1 MIRWFAL
8 RAKPNCEARLC
19 RRINAM
25 PAVYEGEPRPADAI
39 APMERVEWRL
49 RNKPMIRPVPIFRG
63 YVFVGMMRP
72 VFAACRAFPEAG
84 KWMGIDGVPR
94 ELPYRSIKRIQEI
107 EAEMVAASVS
117 QTSHKLFS
125 KGQQVMRKFGT
136 VTLPATVVA
145 QQDNDVLILV
155 ALLGKMHEV
164 KVSVEELEAA

>member
-1 MIRWFAL
+1 MIRWYAL

-63 YVFVGMMRP
+63 YVFVGMLRP

-84 KWMGIDGVPR
+84 QWMGVDGVPR
-94 ELPYRSIKRIQEI
+94 ELPYRSIERIQEI
-107 EAEMVAASVS
+107 EAEMAEAKR
-117 QTSHKLFS
+117 THTKRHLFAPGHKVYRRLN
-125 KGQQVMRKFGT
+125 GIPV
-136 VTLPATVVA
+136 PATVVC
-145 QQDNDVLILV
+145 QIDEDVNILV
-155 ALLGKMHEV
+155 SMLGKMHTV
-164 KVSVEELEAA
+164 TVRSDELVAA

>member
-25 PAVYEGEPRPADAI
+25 PAIYEGEPRPADAI

-63 YVFVGMMRP
+63 YVFVGMVRP

-84 KWMGIDGVPR
+84 QWMGIDGVPR
-94 ELPYRSIKRIQEI
+94 ELPYRSIQRIQEI
-107 EAEMVAASVS
+107 EAEMSEANR
-117 QTSHKLFS
+117 THTKRHLFG
-125 KGQQVMRKFGT
+125 KGQQVRRKVGN
-136 VTLPATVVA
+136 VIVPATVVA
-145 QQDNDVLILV
+145 QLDDDVQILV
-155 ALLGKMHEV
+155 SMLGKMHEV
-164 KVSVEELEAA
+164 KVRAEELEAA